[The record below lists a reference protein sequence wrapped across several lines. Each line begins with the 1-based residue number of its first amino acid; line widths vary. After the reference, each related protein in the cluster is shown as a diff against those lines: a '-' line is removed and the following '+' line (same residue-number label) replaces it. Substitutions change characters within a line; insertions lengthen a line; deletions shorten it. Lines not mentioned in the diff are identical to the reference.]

1 MYRKKRASML
11 GCLSLTGV
19 ETPERGS
26 GAEGASG
33 GSGSLGESRGAST
46 SSGVVPNNA
55 SRRGSDRV
63 SGSSRRRSGS
73 IRRLCRKVGQFFTSR
88 SSSSS
93 RRSSAESA
101 QSSSYLSLDSRN
113 RLRNEFRQRVMAALT
128 STDPSFVSAGP
139 EGDRVV
145 GLSLRGSGDSSL
157 HQRQSAALHGT
168 VIRQS
173 DQVWREIQDFAVN
186 QQGDVY
192 VYIPYTHL
200 NEALNYL
207 SQILPILTVS
217 LNKEQRPQGL
227 TREEFD
233 ALPRITKG
241 GEAGPSRA
249 AEIPEDCP
257 VCFNPMLPGEELVG
271 LPCFEDHVFH
281 KDCLWKW
288 LGSHSTCPLC
298 REKVQVDLQE
308 VGDEENEEDGDEG
321 ECSEGCC
328 DQHHHLQSGDEEEEE
343 EEDPEEGSSSSQAP
357 PAEVQADGGEVGES
371 NPLETAS
378 VSEIGHGSS
387 ATRRIFIW
395 STARSSS
402 PAILILS
409 RGSQRGASSSD

>member
-1 MYRKKRASML
+1 M
-11 GCLSLTGV
+11 
-19 ETPERGS
+19 
-26 GAEGASG
+26 
-33 GSGSLGESRGAST
+33 SGS
-46 SSGVVPNNA
+46 
-55 SRRGSDRV
+55 
-63 SGSSRRRSGS
+63 
-73 IRRLCRKVGQFFTSR
+73 
-88 SSSSS
+88 
-93 RRSSAESA
+93 
-101 QSSSYLSLDSRN
+101 
-113 RLRNEFRQRVMAALT
+113 
-128 STDPSFVSAGP
+128 PS
-139 EGDRVV
+139 GDRVV

-168 VIRQS
+168 VVRQS

-186 QQGDVY
+186 QQGDIY

-217 LNKEQRPQGL
+217 LNKEQRPKGL

-308 VGDEENEEDGDEG
+308 VGDEEN
-321 ECSEGCC
+321 
-328 DQHHHLQSGDEEEEE
+328 
-343 EEDPEEGSSSSQAP
+343 
-357 PAEVQADGGEVGES
+357 
-371 NPLETAS
+371 
-378 VSEIGHGSS
+378 
-387 ATRRIFIW
+387 
-395 STARSSS
+395 
-402 PAILILS
+402 
-409 RGSQRGASSSD
+409 